1 MTIDATAG
9 NARIPAILSFP
20 DTTPFAETYGF
31 GAASG
36 RVWLEGQ
43 YLVPNERA
51 PKTLYLF
58 MHPSS
63 TLHLLPMPA
72 ALVGAGLHVLCAAS
86 RYPKNDSGL
95 IMEKVAIDMAAWVK
109 DARARGYEKVILVG
123 WSGGGSLSL
132 FYQAEAEAP
141 SITATPAGDTVDL
154 TQAGLEPADGVILI
168 AAHLSRAETL
178 TEWLD
183 PSVTDE
189 LDPDRRE
196 LALDIYDSA
205 CPHQPPYTDEFVQRF
220 RAVQIARNRKI
231 TEWCQ
236 ERLDTLRRPGTSE
249 VERCFVVHRTMCDV
263 RWLDPSI
270 DPNGRRPGWCYLG
283 DPRTVNTSP
292 AGLGRYSSLR
302 SWLSQW
308 SYDLSNA
315 KGPKNAAR
323 IRRTPVLQ
331 VENLADDAVPASHN
345 PTIHSALAT
354 EDKEYVGIESAT
366 HYYQNQPAQ
375 LQQCIGA
382 VLDWSRR
389 KGLLAD

>member
-1 MTIDATAG
+1 
-9 NARIPAILSFP
+9 
-20 DTTPFAETYGF
+20 
-31 GAASG
+31 
-36 RVWLEGQ
+36 
-43 YLVPNERA
+43 
-51 PKTLYLF
+51 
-58 MHPSS
+58 
-63 TLHLLPMPA
+63 
-72 ALVGAGLHVLCAAS
+72 
-86 RYPKNDSGL
+86 
-95 IMEKVAIDMAAWVK
+95 MEKVAIDMGAWVK

-141 SITATPAGDTVDL
+141 SITATPAGDAVDL
-154 TQAGLEPADGVILI
+154 TQAGLEPADGVIFI

-196 LALDIYDSA
+196 LAFDIYDSA

-220 RAVQIARNRKI
+220 RAAQVARNRKI
-231 TEWCQ
+231 SEWCQ
-236 ERLDTLRRPGTSE
+236 ERLDTLRRRETSE

-283 DPRTVNTSP
+283 DPRAVNTSP

-345 PTIHSALAT
+345 PTIRSALAT
-354 EDKEYVGIESAT
+354 EDKEYVGIEGAT
-366 HYYQNQPAQ
+366 HYYQGQPAQ

-389 KGLLAD
+389 KGLLAE